1 MIQATIKGKQF
12 IGAAHEAQ
20 MKAGWDLLE
29 KILDITE
36 PNIPVD
42 SGLMKKS
49 GTVQEVRAIIVNQ
62 LMAGYNTEYAWLN
75 HQGLSRNGNKIERKS
90 GKDRWLARTIEA
102 NRTQLLDF
110 YNQRLEKHLQ
120 SIWQ

>member
-1 MIQATIKGKQF
+1 MIQATIKAKQF
-12 IGAAHEAQ
+12 IDATQEAQ

-42 SGLMKKS
+42 TGRMKSS
-49 GTVQEVRAIIVNQ
+49 GTVQKVVNQ

-75 HQGLSRNGNKIERKS
+75 HQGLSRNGNKIERAS

-110 YNQRLEKHLQ
+110 FNQRLEKHLQ
-120 SIWQ
+120 DIWQ